1 MILDIS
7 TLELTWELPEPQL
20 VSYIPAPVLELTWE
34 LPEPQLL
41 VYAPAQYDAY
51 IRYEFEAD
59 VKLD

>member
-20 VSYIPAPVLELTWE
+20 VFYVPALELTWE
-34 LPEPQLL
+34 LPAPQLL

-51 IRYEFEAD
+51 IRYEFDVD

>member
-1 MILDIS
+1 MIFDIP
-7 TLELTWELPEPQL
+7 TLELTWD
-20 VSYIPAPVLELTWE
+20 

-51 IRYEFEAD
+51 LRFEFDVE